1 MSLILVTGATG
12 RMGSHVSEALL
23 SRNEEVRAIVRSG
36 SRGAVPSGAE
46 KFEADISTS
55 PLPNAAFDVVSKV
68 IHRAGL
74 VGDFPAS
81 ELVRQNA
88 LATRNLLS
96 SCPLSLQK
104 FIHASSISVYGE
116 HGGQIV
122 DETFHPSPDSHYGK
136 SKLLAEEFCSEYCS
150 RFPII
155 LLRFGMV
162 YGPGFEDRYEKV
174 LEYIEKGKMKVLGD
188 GTNRLPF
195 VHINDVVSAVLA
207 ALDASIPSGSAYNIV
222 GPDAYTQEEIY
233 RMAAQELG
241 VAPPKEHASPYLA
254 KFAAMSLS
262 AAASLSFG
270 KPPSVTVE
278 HIRRLTL
285 DRAYSCEKAKKELG
299 WEPKVKL
306 KEGIAEMVRLY
317 KSRKQVE

>member
-1 MSLILVTGATG
+1 MSLVLVTGATG
-12 RMGSHVSEALL
+12 RIGSHVSEALMT
-23 SRNEEVRAIVRSG
+23 RNDEVRAIVRSASKG
-36 SRGAVPSGAE
+36 TIPSGAE
-46 KFEADISTS
+46 KFEADISS
-55 PLPNAAFDVVSKV
+55 SALPPAAFDGVSKV
-68 IHRAGL
+68 VHLAGL
-74 VGDFPAS
+74 VGEFPAS

-116 HGGQIV
+116 YGGQVV
-122 DETFHPSPDSHYGK
+122 DESFHPRPDSHYGK
-136 SKLLAEEFCSEYCS
+136 SKLLAEEFCSEYFKD
-150 RFPII
+150 FPIVM
-155 LLRFGMV
+155 LRFGMV
-162 YGPGFEDRYEKV
+162 YGSGFEDRYFKV
-174 LEYIEKGKMKVLGD
+174 LEYIEKGKMKILGD
-188 GTNRLPF
+188 GTNRIPF
-195 VHINDVVSAVLA
+195 VHVNDVVSAVLA
-207 ALDASIPSGSAYNIV
+207 ALDASAPSGSAYNIV
-222 GPDAYTQEEIY
+222 GPDTRTQEEIY
-233 RMAAQELG
+233 RAAAQELG
-241 VAPPKEHASPYLA
+241 VPHPKGHASPYLA

-306 KEGIAEMVRLY
+306 EEGIAEMVRLY

>member
-55 PLPNAAFDVVSKV
+55 PLPNAAFDGVSKV
-68 IHRAGL
+68 IHLAGL

-96 SCPLSLQK
+96 SCPPSLPK
-104 FIHASSISVYGE
+104 LIHASSISVYGE

-136 SKLLAEEFCSEYCS
+136 SKLLAEEVCSEYFS

-174 LEYIEKGKMKVLGD
+174 LEYIEKGKMKVLSD
-188 GTNRLPF
+188 GT
-195 VHINDVVSAVLA
+195 
-207 ALDASIPSGSAYNIV
+207 
-222 GPDAYTQEEIY
+222 
-233 RMAAQELG
+233 
-241 VAPPKEHASPYLA
+241 
-254 KFAAMSLS
+254 
-262 AAASLSFG
+262 
-270 KPPSVTVE
+270 
-278 HIRRLTL
+278 IRF
-285 DRAYSCEKAKKELG
+285 
-299 WEPKVKL
+299 
-306 KEGIAEMVRLY
+306 
-317 KSRKQVE
+317 